1 MNTIVWWL
9 LAATEKIDPSSIGI
23 NNPPKDANAALAS
36 VLMTVYAWA
45 GIIAVIVIIVAGFYY
60 TTSSGDSAGL
70 QRAKLAIIGSAVGL
84 IVVIMAFAITQF
96 ILGRF

>member
-1 MNTIVWWL
+1 MNVLWWL
-9 LAATEKIDPSSIGI
+9 VAATEKIDPGSVGI
-23 NNPPKDANAALAS
+23 NNPAKDPNATLGN
-36 VLMTVYAWA
+36 VLTTVYAWA
-45 GIIAVIVIIVAGFYY
+45 GIVAVIVIIIAGFYY

-70 QRAKLAIIGSAVGL
+70 QRAKLAIIGSVVGL

>member
-1 MNTIVWWL
+1 MSVLWWL
-9 LAATEKIDPSSIGI
+9 VAATEKIDPGSIGI
-23 NNPPKDANAALAS
+23 NNPPKDADAALAS
-36 VLMTVYAWA
+36 ILTTVYAWA
-45 GIIAVIVIIVAGFYY
+45 GIVAVIVIIIAGFYY

-96 ILGRF
+96 VLGRF